1 MAMNGIRPNKQR
13 QNCLGSTCM
22 KWTPSGELSELDL
35 HHVLQRLA
43 RVDANLAVMSSCH
56 LDEQPHTG

>member
-1 MAMNGIRPNKQR
+1 MAMNGIRPNKHR

-22 KWTPSGELSELDL
+22 KWNPSGELSELDL
-35 HHVLQRLA
+35 HNVLQRLA

-56 LDEQPHTG
+56 LDEQPQAS